1 VIDAVCGAFLL
12 LAFAVCLH
20 RRHNFAKSY
29 IRKSEISRPIPNQHL
44 PYGWT
49 DIDETASQDEKKG
62 KDTHDS
68 ILART
73 PEHPPKI
80 PALDLLDHR
89 WDSHSAADTIGDADS
104 KVLDTF
110 EMSSFGIHNDTAPS
124 QHPPD
129 SMKIPTELAK
139 RASQNSSNSFRKHKR
154 RTTTVYSD
162 QIHPSTGLPVNRR
175 ITGAGHGRHT
185 YSPSRTLTNA
195 SSMRRPFSTG
205 SYATTRR
212 ANTFSTTPSAL
223 PQSPAARKHTPLVTT
238 PTEVRR
244 SVCVVPTS
252 RRSSLADPR
261 TVDEKRNSYIRK
273 RASAQSP
280 FFSAGT
286 RVSSSGY
293 KSPPAF
299 ITEVMS
305 SPRSPLS
312 PTNRN
317 TIVRPDDD
325 IVAGKEKEIPATL
338 RIVWPSGSEPET
350 PKRNVPGSLRTNFRT
365 NRPQTAMSPPRDRV
379 EKSYARPGTAVS
391 SGMGSFGRRAST
403 RHTFLAYDLKAGL
416 NRELVKRPFLTA
428 TV

>member
-1 VIDAVCGAFLL
+1 
-12 LAFAVCLH
+12 
-20 RRHNFAKSY
+20 
-29 IRKSEISRPIPNQHL
+29 
-44 PYGWT
+44 
-49 DIDETASQDEKKG
+49 
-62 KDTHDS
+62 
-68 ILART
+68 
-73 PEHPPKI
+73 
-80 PALDLLDHR
+80 
-89 WDSHSAADTIGDADS
+89 
-104 KVLDTF
+104 
-110 EMSSFGIHNDTAPS
+110 MSSCGIHNDTAPS

-139 RASQNSSNSFRKHKR
+139 RALQNSSNSFRKHKR

-162 QIHPSTGLPVNRR
+162 QIHRSTGLPVNRR

-185 YSPSRTLTNA
+185 YSPSQTLTNA

-212 ANTFSTTPSAL
+212 TSTFSTTPSAL
-223 PQSPAARKHTPLVTT
+223 PQSPVARKHTTLVTT

-244 SVCVVPTS
+244 SVRVVLTS

-299 ITEVMS
+299 ITEAMS

-325 IVAGKEKEIPATL
+325 VVESKENKIPATL

-365 NRPQTAMSPPRDRV
+365 NFRTNRPQTAMSPPCDRV

-416 NRELVKRPFLTA
+416 NRELGKRPFLTA